1 MEKFN
6 SIKLAMKGPQALVLS
21 IGNQNNSG
29 TDDTVHM
36 MPNTVHMIN
45 DRVTSIEIL
54 ELLKLLLQGLIPFI
68 VLYVYILFII
78 MYYTKYNNIIHV

>member
-54 ELLKLLLQGLIPFI
+54 FSYQPI
-68 VLYVYILFII
+68 
-78 MYYTKYNNIIHV
+78 YNNIIAVF